1 MDKRIKNIVGQKFGR
16 LTVIKYLYSKKH
28 KPYWLC
34 QCDCGNEYVACSGA
48 LRDGNTRSC
57 GCLAKESF
65 REMIKNNIKH
75 GMSESKIYYIYK
87 GMKQRCYNPTG
98 TNYKNYGGRG
108 IKVCDEWLGE
118 HGFENFYKWAI
129 DNGYK
134 DLPHKQ
140 CTIDRIDVNGNYEP
154 NNCKWSNAV
163 EQANNTRRNVNINFN
178 GKTQTLTRWCREL
191 DLSIG
196 MVLSRIHRGVKIE
209 IALTTP
215 KTDRHKYYEYNGEK
229 YTIQQLSKMFNI
241 PEMTL
246 YSRLNAG
253 KLYKDNVFTA
263 KGKRKV

>member
-48 LRDGNTRSC
+48 L
-57 GCLAKESF
+57 
-65 REMIKNNIKH
+65 
-75 GMSESKIYYIYK
+75 
-87 GMKQRCYNPTG
+87 
-98 TNYKNYGGRG
+98 
-108 IKVCDEWLGE
+108 
-118 HGFENFYKWAI
+118 
-129 DNGYK
+129 
-134 DLPHKQ
+134 
-140 CTIDRIDVNGNYEP
+140 
-154 NNCKWSNAV
+154 
-163 EQANNTRRNVNINFN
+163 
-178 GKTQTLTRWCREL
+178 
-191 DLSIG
+191 
-196 MVLSRIHRGVKIE
+196 IE